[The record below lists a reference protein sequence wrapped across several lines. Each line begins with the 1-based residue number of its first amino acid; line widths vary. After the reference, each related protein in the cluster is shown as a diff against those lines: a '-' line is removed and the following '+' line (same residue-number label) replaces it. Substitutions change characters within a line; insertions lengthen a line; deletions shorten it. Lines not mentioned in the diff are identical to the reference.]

1 MIVPYRSGSLRF
13 VRHGATGPNLAG
25 VRCGG
30 DLDVPLAD
38 EGRLQAADIAAHVAA
53 LDPPVGLIVTSALRR
68 TRETA
73 AIIAEALPGVPTLVE
88 PDFAERSLGAW
99 NLRPLAETQPWFDAR
114 MTPPGGESDD
124 EFVVRVAHALRR
136 LKPRLQERPLIV
148 GSRGIA
154 RVLGEL
160 VGMPRR
166 LFVGNAEM
174 TEFQLAELQCL
185 ETEWGPL

>member
-38 EGRLQAADIAAHVAA
+38 EGREQAADIAAHVAA

-88 PDFAERSLGAW
+88 PDFAERRLGAW

>member
-1 MIVPYRSGSLRF
+1 MIVPHRNGSLRF

-38 EGRLQAADIAAHVAA
+38 EGRAQAADIAAHVAA

-88 PDFAERSLGAW
+88 ADFAERSLGAW

-124 EFVVRVAHALRR
+124 EFVVRVSHALRR
-136 LKPRLQERPLIV
+136 LKPRLCSANWSACRA
-148 GSRGIA
+148 GCSSA
-154 RVLGEL
+154 T
-160 VGMPRR
+160 RR
-166 LFVGNAEM
+166 
-174 TEFQLAELQCL
+174 
-185 ETEWGPL
+185 